1 MSSSALGSSLSPAT
15 RVSSI
20 LVVFL
25 LLVLSL
31 PALADSHARI
41 VRLSYV
47 DGDVELDKGD
57 GRSFNTAYMNMPISH
72 GWRLWARDGQAEAE
86 FEDGSSIRLTPD
98 TLVVFSDLSLDS
110 NGGRRTSIELQQGT
124 AYFDIRHRDQ
134 DSFQLRAGRDQV
146 QLSKSAHFRV
156 AAEKHQLELAV
167 LNGEVQVSN
176 GSDAEVAVRKGETI
190 RLDNDDPNRYYLAKT
205 VDAES
210 YDQWD
215 SDRVKNH
222 DEVVSAGSIP
232 GTNAGLVYDLSDL
245 STYGDYFFVRGY
257 GYMWRPASA
266 SLAWDPFA
274 DGYWL
279 SYPGSGYVFVS
290 SYPWG
295 WAPYRYGS
303 WHFVNGRGW
312 CWAPGNHWNAWHTTP
327 SLHNLPPNFHHPE
340 VPHHGPPVIA
350 VNGGT
355 PTPVPPHRIVLDN
368 DSLEH
373 RWPHRGND
381 SDASRQ
387 VLRQAQSQ
395 AKVPAAGLVSNTPSS
410 PGTVVGNFPAT
421 TVVTGAGRTNRT
433 PEAQSR
439 SDALRNERMQQDE
452 RNLDLARTRQAT
464 LQTIPAVSS
473 VARPNVPASSG
484 AGHSE
489 IHAGSPAMSS
499 RMESHA
505 SPRAPA
511 MHTES
516 RSMGA
521 SPSMAPSHS
530 ASPSFSGGAMSRGS
544 SGGGGSGGGHSGGS
558 HH

>member
-1 MSSSALGSSLSPAT
+1 MSSSALGSSPSPRT

-25 LLVLSL
+25 LLTL
-31 PALADSHARI
+31 PLPLLADSHARI

-98 TLVVFSDLSLDS
+98 ALVVFSDLTLDS
-110 NGGRRTSIELQQGT
+110 RGGRRTSVELQQGT

-134 DSFQLRAGRDQV
+134 DSFQLTAGRDRID
-146 QLSKSAHFRV
+146 LSKSTHFRV
-156 AAEKHQLELAV
+156 SAEKHQVELAV
-167 LNGEVQVSN
+167 LSGEVQVSN
-176 GSDAEVAVRKGETI
+176 GSAGEVAVGKGETI
-190 RLDNDDPNRYYLAKT
+190 RLDDDDPNRYYLTKA
-205 VDAES
+205 VDTES

-222 DEVVSAGSIP
+222 DEVFSTGSVP
-232 GTNAGLVYDLSDL
+232 GTNAGLVYGLSDL
-245 STYGDYFFVRGY
+245 STHGDYFFVSGY

-290 SYPWG
+290 GYPWG

-312 CWAPGNHWNAWHTTP
+312 CWAPGNHWNAWHAVP
-327 SLHNLPPNFHHPE
+327 PVHDRPPNFHRPE

-350 VNGGT
+350 VNGGM
-355 PTPVPPHRIVLDN
+355 PTPVPPNRVVLDN
-368 DSLEH
+368 DALEH
-373 RWPHRGND
+373 RWPHHRND
-381 SDASRQ
+381 SDANRQ

-395 AKVPAAGLVSNTPSS
+395 ANVPASGLLSNTPST

-421 TVVTGAGRTNRT
+421 TVVSGAARANLMPR
-433 PEAQSR
+433 AQSR
-439 SDALRNERMQQDE
+439 SDALRDERMQRDQ
-452 RNLDLARTRQAT
+452 RNADLMRARQASSS
-464 LQTIPAVSS
+464 IPSAGRHAPGGSTSASSQGHVSS
-473 VARPNVPASSG
+473 AP
-484 AGHSE
+484 
-489 IHAGSPAMSS
+489 M
-499 RMESHA
+499 
-505 SPRAPA
+505 SPR
-511 MHTES
+511 MES

-530 ASPSFSGGAMSRGS
+530 ASPSFSGGSMSRGA
-544 SGGGGSGGGHSGGS
+544 SGASGSGGGGHSGGN
-558 HH
+558 HR